1 MSTTVGIDRININL
15 AHVYL
20 QGSFSSLT
28 QHTLL
33 RPTHANRIDVIPRHY
48 LNFHALLRVKA
59 RIIPPRRNRITKTWK
74 NFKRIQNSSPVKRN
88 SKITRGKGSS
98 PPTKVP
104 ISELGRN
111 AREEKV
117 VITWNGWNGWNG
129 PRWNRCCSLHGR
141 EAAPRHTR
149 VLQREC
155 CLSPNTRVV
164 SPDQSV

>member
-74 NFKRIQNSSPVKRN
+74 NFQKESKIRPLWNENYARKRSSPSTN
-88 SKITRGKGSS
+88 
-98 PPTKVP
+98 VP

-129 PRWNRCCSLHGR
+129 LRWNRCCSLHGR